1 MGYQNGYGQ
10 GDSYGK
16 NGSGYQ
22 NGYGQ
27 GDSYGRHDPY
37 PNKYGKN
44 GGGNKNKKGGIL
56 PWLGVV
62 IALGVYLGYLS

>member
-10 GDSYGK
+10 NDNYGK

-27 GDSYGRHDPY
+27 NG
-37 PNKYGKN
+37 YGKN
-44 GGGNKNKKGGIL
+44 GGGPNKKGGIL

-62 IALGVYLGYLS
+62 IALGIYLGYLS

>member
-10 GDSYGK
+10 NDNYGK

-44 GGGNKNKKGGIL
+44 GGGPNKKGGIL

-62 IALGVYLGYLS
+62 IALGIYLGYLS